1 MWGLGACSTSS
12 HISSHATFFTIH
24 VHGLRMYM
32 YMQDAYC
39 HSQNCSFDET
49 STGISFWSSI
59 DNIHVTLL
67 IKNEEGLPGMG
78 YDLLA

>member
-1 MWGLGACSTSS
+1 MWGLGATSS

-24 VHGLRMYM
+24 VHVLHM

-49 STGISFWSSI
+49 STGISFRSSI

-67 IKNEEGLPGMG
+67 IKNQEGLPGMG